1 MAILALEDAKL
12 PEKINE
18 YILDLWD
25 ELKANDKRWKS
36 WVQHN
41 LWVTVVLLKML
52 DFPLW
57 AMVFV
62 HNQGGVEHGISMG
75 FVFMEIIPICYRNV
89 RVYK

>member
-1 MAILALEDAKL
+1 MTILALEDAKV

-25 ELKANDKRWKS
+25 GLKANDKRWKS
-36 WVQHN
+36 WVECK

-52 DFPLW
+52 DFQQW

-62 HNQGGVEHGISMG
+62 HNQGGVEDGVNIWFLWKLYP
-75 FVFMEIIPICYRNV
+75 FVIEM
-89 RVYK
+89 

>member
-1 MAILALEDAKL
+1 MVILALEDAKV

-18 YILDLWD
+18 YVLDLWD

-36 WVQHN
+36 WVQRK

-52 DFPLW
+52 DFPPW

-62 HNQGGVEHGISMG
+62 HNQGGVEHGVSIWFLWKLYP
-75 FVFMEIIPICYRNV
+75 FVIEM
-89 RVYK
+89 